1 MFQIRFTN
9 VICTICIISHLVT
22 ISFSYLSPHIH
33 LSLGHFS
40 LLFSIYDSSILCH
53 KQTKSFKQKVLN
65 STVTTY
71 FSVNLWRF
79 VVSLFFSTLERQKD
93 HSFISSFKLV
103 FSNLLPLLTSV
114 VHVFVWKNWR
124 GKAFCKCKYCLWIK
138 ALGFLN
144 VLLPGVTS
152 CPGRRKNLSL
162 YGVLM
167 SYLAFLWDS

>member
-79 VVSLFFSTLERQKD
+79 VVLLFFSTLERQKD

-114 VHVFVWKNWR
+114 VHVFVWKNWH
-124 GKAFCKCKYCLWIK
+124 GSVFANANIAYESKLW
-138 ALGFLN
+138 GFL
-144 VLLPGVTS
+144 T
-152 CPGRRKNLSL
+152 C
-162 YGVLM
+162 
-167 SYLAFLWDS
+167 SYLVLPLVQAGGRI